1 MRKERLELAVQLC
14 RQCLVMTEDQGRTLE
29 FLNDIGHCE
38 GLPRA
43 GHAKQCNSINALIQS
58 IANSLYRRRLVARRL
73 IF

>member
-38 GLPRA
+38 GLSRA
-43 GHAKQCNSINALIQS
+43 GHAKQRNSINALIQS
-58 IANSLYRRRLVARRL
+58 VADTFNR
-73 IF
+73 